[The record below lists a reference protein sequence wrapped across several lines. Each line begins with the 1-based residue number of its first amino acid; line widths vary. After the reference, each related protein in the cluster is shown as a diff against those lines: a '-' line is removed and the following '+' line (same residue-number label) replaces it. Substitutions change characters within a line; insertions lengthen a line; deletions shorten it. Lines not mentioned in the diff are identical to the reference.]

1 MRLDVQEWRIA
12 MVIFLM
18 CMIPVSAALGFF
30 MCALC
35 QAASAA
41 DRENERL
48 FEQMHRKREMEA
60 ET

>member
-1 MRLDVQEWRIA
+1 
-12 MVIFLM
+12 MVIFLL

-41 DRENERL
+41 DRESERL
-48 FEQMHRKREMEA
+48 FDEWQRSNEKGTDA
-60 ET
+60 

>member
-1 MRLDVQEWRIA
+1 

-48 FEQMHRKREMEA
+48 FEQMQRKREMEA
-60 ET
+60 NT

>member
-1 MRLDVQEWRIA
+1 

-35 QAASAA
+35 QAGAAA
-41 DRENERL
+41 DRENERF
-48 FEQMHRKREMEA
+48 FEQMQRKHEMEA
-60 ET
+60 EA